1 MYTVG
6 LYTLGCKVSQY
17 ETEAIAEA
25 FEREGV
31 RVLPF
36 QEKCDIY
43 VINTCTVTAESD
55 RKSRQMIRRAIS
67 ANPCAIVAVCG
78 CYSQR
83 SPSDIERI
91 EGVSICI
98 GTQDKLSV
106 VPKALDMLNERR
118 ERIFSVNSLDGVC
131 FEPMAI
137 THAPRTRVYVKIE
150 DGCESRCSYCAIAD
164 ARGPVRSKPVD
175 EVVREVEALA
185 KNGTREVVLTGIE
198 TGSYGKDLGMKNGLA
213 ELIALLDK
221 RGSCERIRLGSLAPE
236 LIGESFVNTVKDCK
250 ILAPHF
256 HMSMQSGSDKIL
268 NAMRRKY
275 SSEMAL
281 KNIMRIKEAIPDAQ
295 FTTDM
300 MVGFPGESDEDFS
313 ETVEFVRKVGFID
326 VHVFAYSRR
335 KNTPAATYDGQID
348 EAVKKQRSAQL
359 IKEKNLV
366 RDCVL
371 EKIVKSEKVLSCIL
385 ESERDGVYTAHS
397 DEYFEVNVKA
407 LPKMEGEMV
416 KVLPVSHK
424 NGIITGKLI

>member
-83 SPSDIERI
+83 SPSDIEGI

-268 NAMRRKY
+268 NAMRRRY

-313 ETVEFVRKVGFID
+313 KTVEFVRKVGFID

>member
-67 ANPCAIVAVCG
+67 ANSDAIVAVCG

-268 NAMRRKY
+268 NAMRRRY

-397 DEYFEVNVKA
+397 DEYFEINVKA

>member
-36 QEKCDIY
+36 REKCDIY

-55 RKSRQMIRRAIS
+55 RKSRQMIRRAIL
-67 ANPCAIVAVCG
+67 ANPDAIVAVCG

-83 SPSDIERI
+83 SPSDIEKI

-98 GTQDKLSV
+98 GTQDKLTV
-106 VPKALDMLNERR
+106 VPLALDMLNKRR
-118 ERIFSVNSLDGVC
+118 ERTVSVTPLDGAC
-131 FEPMAI
+131 FEPMSI

-164 ARGPVRSKPVD
+164 ARGPVRSKPISD
-175 EVVREVEALA
+175 VVKEVEALA
-185 KNGTREVVLTGIE
+185 KKGTREVVLTGIE
-198 TGSYGKDLGMKNGLA
+198 TGSYGKDLGMKNGLG

-236 LIGESFVNTVKDCK
+236 LIGEDFVNTVKDCK

-256 HMSMQSGSDKIL
+256 HMSMQSGSDRIL
-268 NAMRRKY
+268 NAMRRRY
-275 SSEMAL
+275 SSDMAL

-300 MVGFPGESDEDFS
+300 MVGFPGESDEDFTK
-313 ETVEFVRKVGFID
+313 TVEFVRKVGFID

-335 KNTPAATYDGQID
+335 KNTPAATYSGQID
-348 EAVKKQRSAQL
+348 EAVKKQRSAAL

-366 RDCVL
+366 RDGVL
-371 EKIVKSEKVLSCIL
+371 EEIVRSGKLLSCIL
-385 ESERDGVYTAHS
+385 ESERDGIYTAHS
-397 DEYFEVNVKA
+397 DEYFEVNVQA
-407 LPKMEGEMV
+407 PNGMEGEMV

>member
-31 RVLPF
+31 KVLPF

-67 ANPCAIVAVCG
+67 LNPDAIVAVCG

-83 SPSDIERI
+83 SPSDIEKI
-91 EGVSICI
+91 DGVSICV

-106 VPKALDMLNERR
+106 VPMAIDMLAKRGERT
-118 ERIFSVNSLDGVC
+118 FSVPSLEGAC

-150 DGCESRCSYCAIAD
+150 DGCESKCTYCAIAD

-175 EVVREVEALA
+175 DVVREVEALA
-185 KNGTREVVLTGIE
+185 KSGTREVVLTGIE
-198 TGSYGKDLGMKNGLA
+198 TGSYGKDLGMKNGLG

-236 LIGESFVNTVKDCK
+236 LVGESFVNAVRDCK

-256 HMSMQSGSDKIL
+256 HISMQSGSDEVLKR
-268 NAMRRKY
+268 MRRRY
-275 SSEMAL
+275 NSDMAL
-281 KNIMRIKEAIPDAQ
+281 KNIMLIKQAIPRAQ

-300 MVGFPGESDEDFS
+300 MVGFPGESEDDFLK
-313 ETVEFVRKVGFID
+313 TVEFVRKVAFID

-335 KNTPAATYDGQID
+335 KNTPAADYGDQID
-348 EAVKKQRSAQL
+348 EAIKKQRSAAL

-366 RDCVL
+366 RDSVL
-371 EKIVKSEKVLSCIL
+371 EGIVDSGEILSCIL
-385 ESERDGVYTAHS
+385 ESECDGVYTAHS
-397 DEYFEVNVKA
+397 DAYFEVNVRA
-407 LPKMEGEMV
+407 ERGMEGEMV
-416 KVLPVSHK
+416 KVAPVSHK
-424 NGIITGKLI
+424 NGIITGNLI